1 MDILNIYFTQKQCR
15 SALMLASFIIV
26 IAINSDSNV
35 SPKSIQWRRVHLNLS
50 KNTFKCIQLLELG
63 KRFWRPFVNG

>member
-35 SPKSIQWRRVHLNLS
+35 SP
-50 KNTFKCIQLLELG
+50 
-63 KRFWRPFVNG
+63 